1 MGKNANKLIE
11 NTKIADNQRSAQ
23 KIEISKNPNQTSVC
37 SSCGEE
43 REIHLISKGKS
54 WSEKPKLNPKVKIN

>member
-11 NTKIADNQRSAQ
+11 NTKIADNQTSAQ

-43 REIHLISKGKS
+43 REIHLIS
-54 WSEKPKLNPKVKIN
+54 